1 MAEKDLSV
9 RSRFKLD
16 TKEFEKIAVGVE
28 KMRKDFKVLEVAL
41 PKINTQLEKTL
52 KLLQGISKVNLNNM
66 GGGGGGNTSSTGGLT
81 SLPLQSADVASAT
94 QIAAPVYTTNIYQM
108 GQSNLGRGG
117 GGGAGGGV
125 DLGGGIRGARTAG
138 MAAQA
143 LSAAIAAMDMRM
155 QSNYDR
161 SLGAD
166 RLGVY
171 YQQTR
176 GITQNQYMNQFRAPL
191 AGYRLG
197 YGGIDSLLALQA
209 STGLNAQLNAGG
221 VEMLRTVSGFSYSTG
236 DIAGMMSTMASPMVN
251 NRLTMMLGTGMYG
264 PGGQQR
270 DLGKVIQD
278 ITKRSGLTNADVLR
292 GARQSGSVTRV
303 RLEAMGVPPD
313 MIDMVLDYAESNV
326 QYQKKTGSVE
336 MYDPSRKRDRTLM
349 GIEDNFATQAEET
362 IKTREARDEQFYR
375 RQADNLAEFEKN
387 IQLVTRSLGR
397 LEDTLSGIIGMRIGN
412 DFVGRGSLGSKFLG
426 GGLMLAGGIMASTG
440 IGAGFGLPLS
450 LLGMGILGGGIGGDP
465 IPSNKSTAQNATKT
479 VPFGYGGQPKRVSLS
494 QLESHSEFA
503 PLNTTFKKR
512 LMAMFAENPNV
523 GLGDGIRSEAQQRQG
538 FLQRYREDPN
548 GEVHWN
554 GKRWKHVSG
563 APMAPP
569 GKSMHEIGLAA
580 DLVGDLDWVVK
591 NAHRFGLKHFGDVLG
606 EPWHVQPAELPNSRW
621 EYEKSGAPWG
631 MPAGAT
637 RDATATDPTTGEPIG
652 GIVVGD
658 RMVKNM
664 QSLGTGKGFESF
676 QGLSMSDQLSAISAW
691 NQSNMAGA
699 GGSDVTSY
707 SSVTGRTTTSTSQVA
722 GTVPAGA
729 MDPTDIAR
737 ILYKRGFRGRD
748 ITNML
753 AIAGRESGWRPRAFN
768 GKPPDLSYGLFQIN
782 MLGNMGKVRAARY
795 GISSYEELFD
805 PRTNIKAARLEFGDG
820 NYDPWSIDGNPMAR
834 TADWMPKAQAV
845 TKSLGYDS
853 GDPMPVPTRG
863 GGSVQVNGGSTIT
876 IAPNIYITSS
886 GNNQQDARRMA
897 QEIIQIMEKE
907 VRKEALRSS

>member
-28 KMRKDFKVLEVAL
+28 KMRKDFKTLETAL

-66 GGGGGGNTSSTGGLT
+66 GGGGGGNTSSSGGIT
-81 SLPLQSADVASAT
+81 QMPLQNTSADVT
-94 QIAAPVYTTNIYQM
+94 QANQFAAPTYNTNIYQM
-108 GQSNLGRGG
+108 SGGAGTGGRGG
-117 GGGAGGGV
+117 GGVVPGGG
-125 DLGGGIRGARTAG
+125 GGFARSAAV
-138 MAAQA
+138 AAQA
-143 LSAAIAAMDMRM
+143 LTASIAALDTRIK
-155 QSNYDR
+155 SNYDR

-166 RLGVY
+166 KLGVY

-176 GITQNQYMNQFRAPL
+176 GITQQQYMNQYRAPL
-191 AGYRLG
+191 TGYRLG

-209 STGLNAQLNAGG
+209 STGLNSQLNAGG
-221 VEMLRTVSGFSYSTG
+221 VEMLRTVSGYSYSTG
-236 DIAGMMSTMASPMVN
+236 DIAGMMATMASPAVN
-251 NRLTMMLGTGMYG
+251 NRMTYMLGTGMYG

-270 DLGKVIQD
+270 DIGQVIKD
-278 ITKRSGLTNADVLR
+278 ITKRSGLTNADVLK
-292 GARQSGSVTRV
+292 GARQAGSVTRV

-313 MIDMVLDYAESNV
+313 MIDMVLDYAETNV
-326 QYQKKTGSVE
+326 QYQKKTGSVD

-362 IKTREARDEQFYR
+362 ARVKEARDEQFYR
-375 RQADNLAEFEKN
+375 RQADNFADFEEN
-387 IQLVTRSLGR
+387 VQRVTRALGA
-397 LEDTLSGIIGMRIGN
+397 LEDKLSGIVGARIGSEI
-412 DFVGRGSLGSKFLG
+412 FGIGSMGSKILG
-426 GGLMLAGGIMASTG
+426 GGMMLAGGAMAATG
-440 IGAGFGLPLS
+440 FGAGFGLPLA
-450 LLGMGILGGGIGGDP
+450 LLGMGIMSGDP
-465 IPSNKSTAQNATKT
+465 IPSNKTSAQNPGRT
-479 VPFGYGGQPKRVSLS
+479 VPFGYGGQPKRMSLS

-512 LMAMFAENPNV
+512 LLAMFAENPNV

-591 NAHRFGLKHFGDVLG
+591 NAHRFGLKHFGDVLN

-621 EYEKSGAPWG
+621 EYEKAGAPWG
-631 MPAGAT
+631 IPAGAS

-664 QSLGTGKGFESF
+664 QSLGSGAGLESF
-676 QGLSMSDQLSAISAW
+676 QGLAMSDQLSAISAW
-691 NQSNMAGA
+691 NQSGMAGA

-707 SSVTGRTTTSTSQVA
+707 SSVTGRTSSSTPQFA

-729 MDPTDIAR
+729 MNPTEIAR
-737 ILYKRGFRGRD
+737 ILYRRGFRGRD

-753 AIAGRESGWRPRAFN
+753 AIAGRESNWRPSAYN
-768 GKPPDLSYGLFQIN
+768 GKGPDRSYGLFQIN
-782 MLGNMGKVRAARY
+782 MIGKLGPVRRARY
-795 GISSYEELFD
+795 GISANEELFD

-820 NYDPWSIDGNPMAR
+820 NYAPWNIDGNPLAK

-845 TKSLGYDS
+845 TKALGYES
-853 GDPMPVPTRG
+853 GDPMPTPSRG
-863 GGSVQVNGGSTIT
+863 GGNVQVNGGNTINV
-876 IAPNIYITSS
+876 APNIYITAS
-886 GNNQQDARRMA
+886 GNNHQDAQRMA

-907 VRKEALRSS
+907 IRKEALRSA

>member
-28 KMRKDFKVLEVAL
+28 KMRKDFKVLETAL

-52 KLLQGISKVNLNNM
+52 KLLQGISKVNLSNM
-66 GGGGGGNTSSTGGLT
+66 GGGGGGNTSSTGGIT
-81 SLPLQSADVASAT
+81 QFPMQTADTAVAN
-94 QIAAPVYTTNIYQM
+94 QIAAPTYNTTIYQM
-108 GQSNLGRGG
+108 GTSNQGGG
-117 GGGAGGGV
+117 GGGAGGA
-125 DLGGGIRGARTAG
+125 LRGGGGGFGRSAAV
-138 MAAQA
+138 AAQA
-143 LSAAIAAMDMRM
+143 LSAAITAMDMRM

-176 GITQNQYMNQFRAPL
+176 GITQNQYMNQYRAPL

-236 DIAGMMSTMASPMVN
+236 DIAGMMATMASPMVN

-292 GARQSGSVTRV
+292 GARQSGSVTRT

-362 IKTREARDEQFYR
+362 IRTREARDEQFYR
-375 RQADNLAEFEKN
+375 RQADNFADFEENLQK
-387 IQLVTRSLGR
+387 VTRALGA
-397 LEDTLSGIIGMRIGN
+397 LEDRLSGIIGQRIGSPLI
-412 DFVGRGSLGSKFLG
+412 GRGSLGSKLLG
-426 GGLMLAGGIMASTG
+426 GGLMLAGGIMAATG
-440 IGAGFGLPLS
+440 VGAGFGIATTIAGS
-450 LLGMGILGGGIGGDP
+450 AILGGGLGGDP
-465 IPSNKSTAQNATKT
+465 IPSNKSTAQNAAKT
-479 VPFGYGGQPKRVSLS
+479 IPLGYGGQPKRVSLS
-494 QLESHSEFA
+494 QLESNPEFA
-503 PLNTTFKKR
+503 PLNTEFKKR
-512 LMAMFAENPNV
+512 LLRMFAENPNV

-538 FLQRYREDPN
+538 FLQRYKEDPN

-591 NAHRFGLKHFGDVLG
+591 NASRFGLKHFGDVLG

-631 MPAGAT
+631 IPAGAS
-637 RDATATDPTTGEPIG
+637 RDATATDPTTGEPVG
-652 GIVVGD
+652 GVVVGD
-658 RMVKNM
+658 RMVSSPYN
-664 QSLGTGKGFESF
+664 LGSSTGFESF
-676 QGLSMSDQLSAISAW
+676 QGLAMSDQLGAISAW
-691 NQSNMAGA
+691 NRSSMAGA

-707 SSVTGRTTTSTSQVA
+707 SSVTGRTTSSSPQVA

-729 MDPTDIAR
+729 MDPAEIAR
-737 ILYKRGFRGRD
+737 LLYKRGFRGRD
-748 ITNML
+748 ITRML
-753 AIAGRESGWRPRAFN
+753 AIAGRESNWRPSAFN
-768 GKPPDLSYGLFQIN
+768 GKPPDKSYGLFQIN
-782 MLGNMGKVRAARY
+782 MLGKLGPVRRERY
-795 GISSYEELFD
+795 GISSDEELFD
-805 PRTNIKAARLEFGDG
+805 PRINVKAARLEFGDG
-820 NYDPWSIDGNPMAR
+820 NYAPWSIDGNPMAK
-834 TADWMPKAQAV
+834 TESWMPKAQAT
-845 TKSLGYDS
+845 TKQLGYDS
-853 GDPMPVPTRG
+853 GDPMPTRG
-863 GGSVQVNGGSTIT
+863 SGGGNVQVNGGSTIT

-886 GNNQQDARRMA
+886 GNNQQDARKLA

-907 VRKEALRSS
+907 VRKEALRSA